1 MPAVNCCSDQ
11 VELIPGSKASN
22 VTLDSY
28 PQSRTRAETN
38 KQIAAP
44 DMADSS
50 AGVITDHYKSLDESV
65 ITVNSSMQT
74 ETDDANDGLST
85 RPVLDDTTSEFV
97 RLGGIDV
104 NAITAGELSDAQLK
118 QTELSD
124 FAAAQR

>member
-1 MPAVNCCSDQ
+1 
-11 VELIPGSKASN
+11 
-22 VTLDSY
+22 
-28 PQSRTRAETN
+28 
-38 KQIAAP
+38 
-44 DMADSS
+44 
-50 AGVITDHYKSLDESV
+50 
-65 ITVNSSMQT
+65 MQT